1 MARGGGRRNYVRDAS
16 GRFSST
22 PGGGNKSLAAARKK
36 STPAAKKVKDPAQPK
51 GGTLAA
57 RSSLK
62 RSMAKLMGAGKPSS
76 AQKGAVTRGSKAL
89 KAAKE
94 ASKKRMAPMKNVI
107 GKPKGLKRSELASG
121 ITPSKTAPKRKR
133 LATAKVGTVAKPKD
147 LRPGDLAKRREARA
161 QAAKMATAKPVKR
174 NRFLDPIARQI
185 LIATGQIQRTK
196 GK

>member
-16 GRFSST
+16 GRFAST
-22 PGGGNKSLAAARKK
+22 PGGGSKSLAAARKK
-36 STPAAKKVKDPAQPK
+36 SAPAAKKAKPPSQPK

-62 RSMAKLMGAGKPSS
+62 RSRAKLMGMGKPSS

-94 ASKKRMAPMKNVI
+94 ASKKRMAPMKSVI
-107 GKPKGLKRSELASG
+107 GKPKGLKHSELAG
-121 ITPSKTAPKRKR
+121 RITPSKTAPKRKR
-133 LATAKVGTVAKPKD
+133 LITAKAGTVAKPKN
-147 LRPGDLAKRREARA
+147 LKPGDLARRREAKA
-161 QAAKMATAKPVKR
+161 QAAKMAAAKPVRR

-185 LIATGQIQRTK
+185 LIATGQIQRKK